1 MPSFPPRVSLLSGRP
16 LRSCLRRSPARLSIS
31 GSGWNRF
38 KKAPTPA
45 IFWGPHLAASLHL
58 PNDMIVEDRSVD
70 LSQSILQDELLS
82 HPSEKYLHVR
92 VYRDCTDVIHAT
104 MYNHGKIRDILV
116 HCVTQI

>member
-1 MPSFPPRVSLLSGRP
+1 MLEALTGEIVDFGIGVESFQESS
-16 LRSCLRRSPARLSIS
+16 
-31 GSGWNRF
+31 N
-38 KKAPTPA
+38 TA

-116 HCVTQI
+116 DCMSRV